1 MDAIE
6 LSFSDKGMS
15 YTVDEYDD
23 ILFELSKMKAADG
36 CKDNPIL
43 LNSDTDSDVLL
54 NGSIAQPTMLSG
66 STTSSDVN
74 SNNEKNTDSINFE
87 EDCFSD
93 DSSLNTEYSV
103 YSRKI
108 KELFYPGFYS

>member
-1 MDAIE
+1 MI
-6 LSFSDKGMS
+6 
-15 YTVDEYDD
+15 
-23 ILFELSKMKAADG
+23 ADG
-36 CKDNPIL
+36 RKGNPIV

-54 NGSIAQPTMLSG
+54 KGSIAQPIMLSG

-93 DSSLNTEYSV
+93 DSSLNTEDLV
-103 YSRKI
+103 YSRKR
-108 KELFYPGFYS
+108 KEKKIHCKYNKNSSTNIDKGDMDAIELSFSDGGMSYFIE